1 MDKQSLQN
9 SIDCV
14 KCLGHLTI
22 NMYFKISEAG
32 FCIKHLILNDFV
44 FFFFL
49 SSLCM
54 TETERNGTN
63 IFHFV

>member
-44 FFFFL
+44 LFFFVK
-49 SSLCM
+49 SVHDRDR
-54 TETERNGTN
+54 EKWN
-63 IFHFV
+63 